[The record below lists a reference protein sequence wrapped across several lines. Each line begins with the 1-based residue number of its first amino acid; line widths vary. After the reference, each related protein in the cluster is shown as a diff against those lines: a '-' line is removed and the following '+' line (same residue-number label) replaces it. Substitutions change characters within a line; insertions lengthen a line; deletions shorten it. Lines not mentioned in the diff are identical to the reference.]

1 MIFNQSGSDKMFLN
15 LALRNNMD
23 LDKVISAYL
32 ITGDEFLILLHIF
45 EGQTLNIPS
54 DRRLGVANLHNIEF
68 IEDDERKFRDY
79 KKKEILEYNG
89 VSYVVVNSE
98 KKLLNH
104 YYLPVL
110 KESVVIEKEEEEVN
124 GQ

>member
-1 MIFNQSGSDKMFLN
+1 MIFQTSENDKLYLS
-15 LALRNNMD
+15 LAIKNNMD

-32 ITGDEFLILLHIF
+32 VTGDEFLILLHMF

-54 DRRLGVANLHNIEF
+54 ERRLGVANLYNIQF
-68 IEDDERKFRDY
+68 IEDDKKQFSDY
-79 KKKEILEYNG
+79 EKKQILEYEG
-89 VSYVVVNSE
+89 KTYEVIASE

-104 YYLPVL
+104 YYLPV
-110 KESVVIEKEEEEVN
+110 KKIEEESVEEQNN

>member
-1 MIFNQSGSDKMFLN
+1 MIFQTSENDKLYLS
-15 LALRNNMD
+15 LAIKNNMD

-32 ITGDEFLILLHIF
+32 VTGDEFLILLHMF

-54 DRRLGVANLHNIEF
+54 ERRLGVANLYNIQF
-68 IEDDERKFRDY
+68 IEDDKKQFSDY
-79 KKKEILEYNG
+79 EKKQILEYKG
-89 VSYVVVNSE
+89 ETYEVIAPE

-104 YYLPVL
+104 YYLPV
-110 KESVVIEKEEEEVN
+110 KKIKEESVEEQNN